1 LQKPLKA
8 HRICH
13 WVRIGSFMV
22 SPPFATAKAGDDFPF
37 RNPST
42 PRILEKPKAAVLFSK
57 KFEKIQNEPVRVLC
71 GQAHRN

>member
-1 LQKPLKA
+1 
-8 HRICH
+8 
-13 WVRIGSFMV
+13 MV

-42 PRILEKPKAAVLFSK
+42 PRILKKPEAAVLFSK
-57 KFEKIQNEPVRVLC
+57 NFEKIQNAPVRKRR